1 MRARC
6 RPRGE
11 GGGHGGHSGNQ
22 QRQSGGA
29 PLHRDRGPVPGRQ
42 DHAARS
48 DPRPHRRAA
57 AARHRRSRQHGR
69 RRQPGGARAPDEHR
83 AFGRLH
89 QFSRRHLHVP
99 GLPGLGRVRP
109 GHALGAAAGRRRDRG
124 LRGRREEDPAAAT
137 GAARARRTEN
147 PALPVPQ
154 QDRQG
159 RQARARDHRAAA
171 AGLARAAGAAA
182 NPDLEERH
190 HRGLRRSRAR
200 ARLRLPR
207 ARREQGRPD
216 RGRERRPQ
224 EGGALLDA
232 GEARRPRRQADGAVA
247 RGYRAAARQGVRR
260 SRQGAARGRHLPGA
274 DRLGHA
280 HQRRAAPDEGLASR
294 GAGRRRHQCPPRPEA
309 RAPMRSASW

>member
-6 RPRGE
+6 RSRGE

-69 RRQPGGARAPDEHR
+69 RLQPGGARPPDEHR
-83 AFGRLH
+83 ALGRLH
-89 QFSRRHLHVP
+89 HFPRRQLHVP
-99 GLPGLGRVRP
+99 RLPGLGRVRA

-124 LRGRREEDPAAAT
+124 VRGRREEDPAAAT
-137 GAARARRTEN
+137 GPARARRTEN

-159 RQARARDHRAAA
+159 RQARARDHRTAA
-171 AGLARAAGAAA
+171 AGLAHAAGAAPD
-182 NPDLEERH
+182 PDLEERH
-190 HRGLRRSRAR
+190 HRPASSISRSSAPSSTASTPRARSFRSRAKT
-200 ARLRLPR
+200 PI
-207 ARREQGRPD
+207 ARR
-216 RGRERRPQ
+216 
-224 EGGALLDA
+224 
-232 GEARRPRRQADGAVA
+232 
-247 RGYRAAARQGVRR
+247 
-260 SRQGAARGRHLPGA
+260 
-274 DRLGHA
+274 
-280 HQRRAAPDEGLASR
+280 RRASP
-294 GAGRRRHQCPPRPEA
+294 CW
-309 RAPMRSASW
+309 RSSPTTTTS